1 LQIIFFATF
10 LLLSR
15 MYKRILKGVKI
26 GDAHLKHLGA
36 NKSF

>member
-1 LQIIFFATF
+1 
-10 LLLSR
+10 

-26 GDAHLKHLGA
+26 DDAHLKHLGA